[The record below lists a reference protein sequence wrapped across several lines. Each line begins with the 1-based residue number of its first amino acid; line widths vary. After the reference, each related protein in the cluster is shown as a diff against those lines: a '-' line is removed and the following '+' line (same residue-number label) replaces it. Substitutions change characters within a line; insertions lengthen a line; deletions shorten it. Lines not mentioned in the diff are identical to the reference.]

1 MSPSDA
7 IDYVILILHR
17 HAVICWAVLQSKM
30 EATFGPTF
38 SAVAS
43 GSKGNNQEFFTSTFL
58 HYVIIAESLLG
69 IVMF

>member
-1 MSPSDA
+1 MSQSDA
-7 IDYVILILHR
+7 LDYLILILH
-17 HAVICWAVLQSKM
+17 CLSVLQSKM

-58 HYVIIAESLLG
+58 HYVTIAESLLG

>member
-1 MSPSDA
+1 MSQSDA
-7 IDYVILILHR
+7 YLILILHQR
-17 HAVICWAVLQSKM
+17 SVICWSVLQIKM

-43 GSKGNNQEFFTSTFL
+43 GSKGNNQQFFTSTFL
-58 HYVIIAESLLG
+58 HYVAIAESLLG